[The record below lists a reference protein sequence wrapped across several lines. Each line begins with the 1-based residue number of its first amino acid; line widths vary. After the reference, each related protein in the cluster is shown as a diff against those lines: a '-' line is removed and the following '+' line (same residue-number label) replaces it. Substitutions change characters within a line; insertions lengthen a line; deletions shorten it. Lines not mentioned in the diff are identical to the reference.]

1 MIKRY
6 KRHLEEPSINLTPL
20 IDIVFVILIMF
31 IVVAPLLETER
42 LELAQG
48 SSKKE
53 QLQPLRAQGPL
64 AIQVKA
70 DNTIWLRERRIAPLD
85 LVVELKKLRG
95 DYSEVIPQL
104 YQDQRA
110 QFGTYQTVKNAV
122 EEAGWPELHLV
133 LQPGQ
138 ARR

>member
-1 MIKRY
+1 MIRRIR
-6 KRHLEEPSINLTPL
+6 RHTEEPAINLTPL

-31 IVVAPLLETER
+31 IVVAPLLEMER
-42 LELAQG
+42 IDLAQAPTAPDRI
-48 SSKKE
+48 
-53 QLQPLRAQGPL
+53 QPLRTQGPV

-70 DNTIWLRERRIAPLD
+70 DNSIWLQERKVTAA
-85 LVVELKKLRG
+85 ELPAQLRQLK
-95 DYSEVIPQL
+95 EKNPHTIPQL

-122 EEAGWPELHLV
+122 ETAGWPELHLV

-138 ARR
+138 TP